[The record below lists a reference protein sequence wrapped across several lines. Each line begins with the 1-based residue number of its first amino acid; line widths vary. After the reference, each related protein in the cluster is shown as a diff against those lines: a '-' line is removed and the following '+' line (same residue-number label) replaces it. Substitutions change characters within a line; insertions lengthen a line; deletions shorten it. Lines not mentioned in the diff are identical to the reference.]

1 MATSGSYSSLIEE
14 DNWDN
19 GSEANMARASLMNG
33 HLVFWLKSCLVDSDL
48 LQNFEDLIDGPL
60 LYEVLQRI
68 DPDGNPSTE
77 VQESHG
83 DPTVRLKNL
92 DIVVNGLKV
101 FYEKEGQGSVLLSV
115 PDVSL
120 LAVNP
125 DDGDVSVTSE
135 ARLLLVLLL
144 GAAVQC
150 QEKENFILKLKSLP
164 VDVQLKIVENIK
176 EVTEEGSIVLSG
188 EQATDQMSSIYKMAK
203 DRDRFMSQY
212 IKLLAKDGR
221 EDGVS
226 RRSMSVDDSTNAMHH
241 VVEIAEWKSKLRRR
255 TQELEEKG
263 EALMEC
269 REELESMKEIVGKLK
284 QEVSDLSSSARSAKL
299 YRDELDAARL
309 KAERC
314 ERVEAELG
322 RARDKLRDLEYLKSL
337 TSELQSD
344 NRLLVDR
351 TQDLEEQL
359 SRARARSEAIID
371 LEAQIARLK
380 QSNNDGNQDREEL
393 QEKIRDLT
401 EENTQLQ
408 LRQLSLGRSDPK
420 NASQELDPNLNDGV
434 GSGGSLLDQL
444 QTSAQ
449 SEVVK
454 LKMENSRMRAELDSL
469 KENLSLETASL
480 QTALDNEKKK
490 SALKVEELL
499 SSERVHRQLQS
510 TLEDTVRELTNEKK
524 ELGSQLQDSA
534 IQSQKLATELQ
545 ESKQHIVELSDKVS
559 HLESVHRANGV
570 LWEAERTKHTSGQR
584 EIVLLRTEKERAL
597 ENLATKSALLDAE
610 ISKRREFE
618 GKATELKAALKVAK
632 DTIQRSSE
640 LEQQMNET
648 ISQRDLLNNS
658 LKDLQ
663 NKLTQE
669 KIDKEKLNSQLDSV
683 FSTVKQIANCE
694 NIDRITLT
702 DYEAMLT
709 LLAQNPELI
718 NTLKEKQK
726 GITEGGVCV
735 ETPTEAEIQAEVDAN
750 NKMQEIAELQVK
762 ISLLESQIASLLN
775 QQTAQ
780 QLANT
785 QLAAEK
791 EELCHQLENQVAQN
805 SQLAQDMANLQKI
818 HETLSMEYEAAR
830 NERESTRSELKAAQK
845 ELKVATA
852 EINALKITNQDQE
865 LLRIEA
871 KTLANL
877 RAEHSKLKED
887 FRQLFSASERLKM
900 EARSR
905 DDELRRTRVELG
917 TARINT
923 RQLTTSLENE
933 KEVNT
938 RLSARLTRVDTKL
951 QLLVGVAHSLEE
963 DRRSLMSHV
972 TSLLSQY
979 HELLSNSMEDK
990 EFFHSQE
997 KIFLEKLNGLMRQK
1011 ENLEQKIMDHYR
1023 RLDSCSTKK
1032 KGFGANLV
1040 KKVRKA
1046 GSDIISKVPRG
1057 RSRSRNTAEGA
1068 DTSASSDLNTTHDSE
1083 HSSDETVSD
1092 HGSGLPLDSDTD
1104 TSLSTVGTRR
1114 AIYYDDDHPSSSLG
1128 EPLDNPT
1135 NDTKERN
1142 ILVYNKISAVV
1153 GTTNNVQSP
1162 GSNHNNHDT
1171 PDQPKPESS
1180 IWYEYGC
1187 V

>member
-1 MATSGSYSSLIEE
+1 MATNSDAYSSLADE

-19 GSEANMARASLMNG
+19 GPEVNMARATLMGG

-48 LQNFEDLIDGPL
+48 LQSFEDMIDGPL

-83 DPTVRLKNL
+83 DPNVRLKNL
-92 DIVVNGLKV
+92 DIIVNGLKV
-101 FYEKEGQGSVLLSV
+101 FYEKEGQGAVLLSV
-115 PDVSL
+115 PDISL
-120 LAVNP
+120 LAMNS
-125 DDGDVSVTSE
+125 DDADQEVAAE

-150 QEKENFILKLKSLP
+150 HEKENFILKLKSLP
-164 VDVQLKIVENIK
+164 VDMQLRIVDNIK
-176 EVTEEGSIVLSG
+176 EVTENGSVVLCG
-188 EQATDQMSSIYKMAK
+188 ELETEQMSALYKMAK

-212 IKLLAKDGR
+212 IRLLAKDGR
-221 EDGVS
+221 EDGAS
-226 RRSMSVDDSTNAMHH
+226 RRSMSIDENTNAMHH
-241 VVEIAEWKSKLRRR
+241 VVEIAEWKSKLRRK
-255 TQELEEKG
+255 TQELEEKA
-263 EALMEC
+263 ESFMEC
-269 REELESMKEIVGKLK
+269 REELENTKELVSKLK
-284 QEVSDLSSSARSAKL
+284 QEVSDLSSSARSAKM

-322 RARDKLRDLEYLKSL
+322 RARDKLRDLEFLKSL

-380 QSNNDGNQDREEL
+380 QSHSDNNQEREEL
-393 QEKIRDLT
+393 HEKIRELT

-408 LRQLSLGRSDPK
+408 LRQLSLSRSDPI
-420 NASQELDPNLNDGV
+420 NGSQELDTNLNDGV
-434 GSGGSLLDQL
+434 GTGGSLLEQL

-454 LKMENSRMRAELDSL
+454 LKMENSRLRAELESM

-490 SALKVEELL
+490 SAYKVEEIL

-510 TLEDTVRELTNEKK
+510 TLEETVRELTNEKK
-524 ELGSQLQDSA
+524 ELSAQLQDSA

-545 ESKQHIVELSDKVS
+545 EAKQHIVEVSDKVS
-559 HLESVHRANGV
+559 HLESVQRANEV
-570 LWEAERTKHTSGQR
+570 LWDAERTKHTTGQR
-584 EIVLLRTEKERAL
+584 ELLMLRTEKERAL
-597 ENLATKSALLDAE
+597 ENLATKTALLDTE
-610 ISKRREFE
+610 IAKRREFE
-618 GKATELKAALKVAK
+618 NKSTELKAALKVAK
-632 DTIQRSSE
+632 DTVQRSAE
-640 LEQQMNET
+640 FEQQMNEV
-648 ISQRDLLNNS
+648 IIQRNLLDDS
-658 LKDLQ
+658 LKNLQ
-663 NKLTQE
+663 NNLTQE
-669 KIDKEKLNSQLDSV
+669 KIDKEKLVSQLDSV
-683 FSTVKQIANCE
+683 YNTVKQIANCE
-694 NIDRITLT
+694 NLDRCVLT
-702 DYEAMLT
+702 DYEA
-709 LLAQNPELI
+709 LLSQLAHNPDLI

-726 GITEGGVCV
+726 GITEGEFSVDS
-735 ETPTEAEIQAEVDAN
+735 PTEAEQQAVIDAN
-750 NKMQEIAELQVK
+750 KRLQEIAELQVH

-780 QLANT
+780 QLANS

-791 EELCHQLENQVAQN
+791 EELSQQLESQVAQN
-805 SQLAQDMANLQKI
+805 GQLSQDLANLQKI
-818 HETLSMEYEAAR
+818 HETLSAEYEAAR
-830 NERESTRSELKAAQK
+830 NERESTRTELKAAQK
-845 ELKVATA
+845 ELKAAT
-852 EINALKITNQDQE
+852 EQISALKITNRDQE
-865 LLRIEA
+865 LLRIDA

-905 DDELRRTRVELG
+905 DDEMRRSRVELG
-917 TARINT
+917 TARLNT

-933 KEVNT
+933 KEVNA

-997 KIFLEKLNGLMRQK
+997 KIFLERLNGLMRQK

-1023 RLDSCSTKK
+1023 RLESCSTKK

-1046 GSDIISKVPRG
+1046 SSDIISKVPRG
-1057 RSRSRNTAEGA
+1057 RSRSRNEAA
-1068 DTSASSDLNTTHDSE
+1068 DTSASSEVNTTLESE
-1083 HSSDETVSD
+1083 HSSDDTMSD
-1092 HGSGLPLDSDTD
+1092 HGSALPIDSDTD

-1114 AIYYDDDHPSSSLG
+1114 AIYYEDHPSSVLPES
-1128 EPLDNPT
+1128 LDNQT
-1135 NDTKERN
+1135 SEQKERYVFQSRFH
-1142 ILVYNKISAVV
+1142 IKGGQIHKI
-1153 GTTNNVQSP
+1153 TVQNDFSLFFR
-1162 GSNHNNHDT
+1162 HNRSFLKLFLRRT
-1171 PDQPKPESS
+1171 PK
-1180 IWYEYGC
+1180 
-1187 V
+1187 